1 MLNQNAVNCEVK
13 LAEVIYHL
21 VLLRRW
27 RDEHCLGETSL
38 LDDEVDMLGVVEIQP
53 GITISNLAKY
63 LGVTLTTAIDKLKK
77 LIRLSYVT
85 QGGEGRKLP
94 IHLTESGKQALLQ
107 AKLRYLHQVI
117 LGPHLDGKSAT
128 TELHNLLGEIDR
140 KVTEK
145 LLEPFNPVY

>member
-1 MLNQNAVNCEVK
+1 MNQNAVNCELK

-21 VLLRRW
+21 VLLKKW
-27 RDEHCLGETSL
+27 RDGHCLGETRL
-38 LDDEVDMLGVVEIQP
+38 LDDEVDMLGVVEICP

-63 LGVTLTTAIDKLKK
+63 IGISLTTAIEKLEK

-85 QGGEGRKLP
+85 QEGEGRKLP
-94 IHLTESGKQALLQ
+94 IHLTESGKQTLLQ

-117 LGPHLDGKSAT
+117 LGSHLEGKSAT
-128 TELHNLLGEIDR
+128 TELHDLLGEIDN